1 MPNINRIQHLS
12 HLSRV
17 FHHSMVLEAIPMSN
31 FTMVTNLRMVPVFI
45 MMHNTN
51 HMANFTMVTCLT
63 MVPTGPPTIY
73 CSTPSLAI

>member
-1 MPNINRIQHLS
+1 MPNINMILHLS

-17 FHHSMVLEAIPMSN
+17 FHHPMVMEAIPMSN

-45 MMHNTN
+45 MMPNTN
-51 HMANFTMVTCLT
+51 LMANFTMVTCLT
-63 MVPTGPPTIY
+63 MVPTGPPTIC